1 MGTKFLQI
9 RIDKIKNLLRVYD
22 GTRYL
27 VLFGCGFIYNRI
39 RYLTEVKSGIT
50 YVWIIM
56 QESTL
61 IHIILPLEKRL
72 TSHNAQ

>member
-27 VLFGCGFIYNRI
+27 VLFGCGFTYNRI
-39 RYLTEVKSGIT
+39 RYLTEVKVVLT
-50 YVWIIM
+50 YGFFIIM
-56 QESTL
+56 QKS
-61 IHIILPLEKRL
+61 I
-72 TSHNAQ
+72 

>member
-1 MGTKFLQI
+1 MISNISYNTLMGTKFLQI

-39 RYLTEVKSGIT
+39 RYLTEVKVVLT
-50 YVWIIM
+50 YGFFIIM
-56 QESTL
+56 QKS
-61 IHIILPLEKRL
+61 I
-72 TSHNAQ
+72 

>member
-1 MGTKFLQI
+1 MISNISYNTLMGTKFLQI

-39 RYLTEVKSGIT
+39 IYLTEVKVVLT
-50 YVWIIM
+50 YGFFIIM
-56 QESTL
+56 QKS
-61 IHIILPLEKRL
+61 I
-72 TSHNAQ
+72 

>member
-27 VLFGCGFIYNRI
+27 VLFGCGFIYSRI
-39 RYLTEVKSGIT
+39 RYLTEVKVVLT
-50 YVWIIM
+50 YGFFIIM
-56 QESTL
+56 QKS
-61 IHIILPLEKRL
+61 I
-72 TSHNAQ
+72 